1 MIGIS
6 NLQGTFEITKNEYEL
21 ILALR
26 QLQPRDKLVIVKQK
40 PENRVELFVRIE
52 RAVLMPK
59 EEPVDNSL
67 K

>member
-1 MIGIS
+1 MIGVS
-6 NLQGTFEITKNEYEL
+6 DQQGTFEITKNEYEL

-26 QLQPRDKLVIVKQK
+26 ELQPRDKLVIVKQK

-59 EEPVDNSL
+59 EEAVKNS
-67 K
+67 

>member
-1 MIGIS
+1 MIGVS
-6 NLQGTFEITKNEYEL
+6 NQQGTFEITKNEYEL